1 MITDKTPIDINRW
14 LSQKKPFLFIDEVV
28 EIKYPIIDKKRKD
41 IVPKD
46 LLGTE
51 VVCKFFTDE
60 NLDFFK
66 GHFPGDPIVPGVI
79 LLEMMGQACAFTMCR
94 KWTYEEIGDLG
105 TALVG
110 IDNAKF
116 RKAIRPNER
125 LTICTTY
132 VRLRNPIGIFD
143 CKIWSKESGE
153 LVASAT
159 LKNILFEGKRK

>member
-60 NLDFFK
+60 K
-66 GHFPGDPIVPGVI
+66 KK
-79 LLEMMGQACAFTMCR
+79 A
-94 KWTYEEIGDLG
+94 EEQ
-105 TALVG
+105 
-110 IDNAKF
+110 K
-116 RKAIRPNER
+116 
-125 LTICTTY
+125 
-132 VRLRNPIGIFD
+132 
-143 CKIWSKESGE
+143 KESNSRTSTSITFG
-153 LVASAT
+153 
-159 LKNILFEGKRK
+159 